1 MGNLPLDPLGLTDGR
16 GKLEANTSLEHQSE
30 SF

>member
-16 GKLEANTSLEHQSE
+16 RKLEANTSFEHQSE

>member
-1 MGNLPLDPLGLTDGR
+1 MGNLSLDPLRLTDGM